1 MKSSRLP
8 TILRRLFRPVWLAL
22 FVIFVFFLIY
32 PINAGLIRG
41 FLTICFPMLVGGFL
55 FLIWNHKTLRITSLV
70 ITGSFT
76 IFLLTPGRTVDPIR
90 LQDRYVDSLG
100 SFESVRYVWGGENR
114 FGIDCSGL
122 VRKAMIVAC
131 VREGLTTMNPRL
143 IRNAVEFWWYDCSA
157 RALKT
162 GFRNWT
168 QLQFASTS
176 IREIP
181 LDKLTAGDIA
191 VTSDGIHVL
200 AHLGD
205 GEWIEADPGAGKVLR
220 IKPQESNSWV
230 TVPVHILR
238 WEILRTGDTQEYSSF
253 AK

>member
-1 MKSSRLP
+1 MKSSRFAE
-8 TILRRLFRPVWLAL
+8 IVRRLVRLVWLAL
-22 FVIFVFFLIY
+22 IVLFVFFLIY

-41 FLTICFPMLVGGFL
+41 FLTICFPLLVGGFL
-55 FLIWNHKTLRITSLV
+55 LLIWNHRILRIASLV

-76 IFLLTPGRTVDPIR
+76 IFLFAPGRTIDPLR

-100 SFESVRYVWGGENR
+100 SFESARYVWGGENR

-131 VREGLTTMNPRL
+131 VREGLTTVNPRL
-143 IRNAVEFWWYDCSA
+143 IRKAWEFWWYDCSA

-162 GFRNWT
+162 GYRNWT

-181 LDKLTAGDIA
+181 LDNLAAGDIA
-191 VTSDGIHVL
+191 VTSNGIHVL
-200 AHLGD
+200 AYLGN
-205 GEWIEADPGAGKVLR
+205 GEWIEADPGVGKVLR

-230 TVPVHILR
+230 KVPVHILR
-238 WEILRTGDTQEYSSF
+238 WQILRTGDTQDPPSF